1 MYDGNTANVPLTP
14 FQTVTAIPTTEVEK
28 VIDKKT
34 FSKCDSIHILCIKR
48 TYYSQGKLCL
58 SYKNCTK
65 NIQKVQTTSTQ
76 KQTND
81 WLNLQY
87 KKIQKLF
94 RLFKHCVLCV
104 KSHALV
110 SNF

>member
-14 FQTVTAIPTTEVEK
+14 FQTVTAIPTTEVEI

-34 FSKCDSIHILCIKR
+34 SSKCDSIQVLCIRRLTILKA
-48 TYYSQGKLCL
+48 SFLC
-58 SYKNCTK
+58 K
-65 NIQKVQTTSTQ
+65 KVQTTSMQ

-81 WLNLQY
+81 WLSLQY

-104 KSHALV
+104 KSHVLV

>member
-1 MYDGNTANVPLTP
+1 MYDGNTANMPLTP
-14 FQTVTAIPTTEVEK
+14 FQTVTTIPTTEVEK

-34 FSKCDSIHILCIKR
+34 SSECDSISVLYIKR
-48 TYYSQGKLCL
+48 IYYSQGKLACPIKTVQEI
-58 SYKNCTK
+58 YK
-65 NIQKVQTTSTQ
+65 KVQTTSTQ
-76 KQTND
+76 KLTND
-81 WLNLQY
+81 WLSLQY